1 MAHQHGS
8 RSKDIEVTDPN
19 GCAYR
24 ICTRRR
30 GEPLR
35 PWEGA
40 ETGVGPLD
48 LLVFLG
54 SMGQRLVT
62 AARVHSSHGWTVGVL
77 QDVDLRWKVVH
88 REHIEDEALAGR
100 PHRAPDGAAGRVGDG
115 HEWLPSRRR
124 TTRRRSVGEATT
136 S

>member
-1 MAHQHGS
+1 MDAGPLVETPGMARENDD
-8 RSKDIEVTDPN
+8 RSKDIEVTDPK
-19 GCAYR
+19 GSAYR

-77 QDVDLRWKVVH
+77 QDVDLRWRVVH
-88 REHIEDEALAGR
+88 REHIEDEALA
-100 PHRAPDGAAGRVGDG
+100 
-115 HEWLPSRRR
+115 SRRAQELAR
-124 TTRRRSVGEATT
+124 AVTGGTVPD
-136 S
+136 